1 MLWFKELTGFLE
13 ESTENVH
20 NHLGIKGDAM
30 VSKVNGRSFQMGSLE
45 IPSLNELRERNTLT
59 AETTRIIQVSEIVGD
74 VQKMHQ
80 DPENE
85 NALFQAASQFNLL
98 EMVDPSVSPA
108 AGINRYENDH
118 TQGPACA
125 IACGAGTIYR
135 NYFVPLENQLG
146 QTGGLQI
153 DTLKDIGKS
162 LGNIDKSLWKM
173 SNGYALASQDGILKI
188 NKTLASLTPEE
199 YYELQGRLQVGIQWN
214 TEVTLGNTNH
224 TVSQVYCSALPV
236 AYSQLESYYWERFA
250 CLVLSA
256 TYEATLY
263 AGLENYQKTGS
274 KLVYLTLVG
283 GGAFGNDSDWI
294 EDAIISALH
303 KFSGSLLD
311 IRIVS
316 YGASKESVR
325 RICKDFQ
332 VD

>member
-135 NYFVPLENQLG
+135 NYFVPIEGQLG

>member
-20 NHLGIKGDAM
+20 NNLEIKGDTM

-45 IPSLNELRERNTLT
+45 IPSLKELRERNELPSGSS
-59 AETTRIIQVSEIVGD
+59 RVIKVSEIVGD

-135 NYFVPLENQLG
+135 NYFVPIEGQLG
-146 QTGGLQI
+146 QTGGRQI

-162 LGNIDKSLWKM
+162 LGNIDESLWKM

-199 YYELQGRLQVGIQWN
+199 YCVLQGKLQVGIQWN
-214 TEVTLGNTNH
+214 TEVTLGNAKQ

-263 AGLENYQKTGS
+263 AGLENYKKTGS

-303 KFSGSLLD
+303 KFSGTPLD
-311 IRIVS
+311 VRIVS

-332 VD
+332 ID